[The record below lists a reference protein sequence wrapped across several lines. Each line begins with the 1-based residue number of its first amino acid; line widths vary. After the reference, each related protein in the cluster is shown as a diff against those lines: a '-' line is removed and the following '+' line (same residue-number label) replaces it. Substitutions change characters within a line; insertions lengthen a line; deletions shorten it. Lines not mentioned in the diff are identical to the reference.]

1 VAVIER
7 QELEQSPLAD
17 LHTLASELGIEGY
30 RRLRRD
36 DLVSAILGS
45 DGGGGTGGGDSSSAE
60 PSAGRGRRAS
70 GDGEDAPRTPRRRG
84 GARSGRGRGRGRA
97 AADTDAG
104 DSPAAIPDEDDE
116 AASVP
121 DEELEVR
128 TGVLDILS
136 GGSAFMRAEP
146 FAQSEGDVYVSPAQ
160 IRRCE
165 LRPGDELSGPVRAPR
180 RSERHPSL
188 TRVDTVNGAEAEPPA
203 ERPKFD
209 SLTPVFPTEPLAAPR
224 VLAEA
229 PFGKGSRVAIGGPP
243 GARGTAL
250 LREVASTLRE
260 RHPDLDLVIV
270 LGGVRPEEVTE
281 WRRAELGPVAGGS
294 FETSGDEHAQAA
306 EMAVERAKR
315 AVERGQ
321 DAVVILDSLDGLP
334 AAATRRIFGA
344 GRNTEEAGSLT
355 IVATTGLADEPQRFA
370 TTRILLEPDG
380 GVASAGTGT
389 LRAELLVS

>member
-1 VAVIER
+1 
-7 QELEQSPLAD
+7 LEQSPLAD
-17 LHTLASELGIEGY
+17 LHTLASEMGIEGY

-36 DLVSAILGS
+36 DLVTAILGGD
-45 DGGGGTGGGDSSSAE
+45 DGGGGDASAE
-60 PSAGRGRRAS
+60 PSTARGRRPA
-70 GDGEDAPRTPRRRG
+70 GDGEDKPRSPRRRG
-84 GARSGRGRGRGRA
+84 GSRSGRGRGRGREA
-97 AADTDAG
+97 ATDADSG
-104 DSPAAIPDEDDE
+104 DAPAAIPDEDDE

-121 DEELEVR
+121 DEDLEVR

-136 GGSAFMRAEP
+136 GGTAFLRAEP
-146 FAQSEGDVYVSPAQ
+146 FKQSEGDVYVSPAQ

-188 TRVDTVNGAEAEPPA
+188 TRVDSVNGAEAEPPA

-355 IVATTGLADEPQRFA
+355 IVATTGLAEEPQRFA

-380 GVASAGTGT
+380 GVAAAGTGT

>member
-1 VAVIER
+1 MAVIER

-17 LHTLASELGIEGY
+17 LHTLASEMGIEGY

-36 DLVSAILGS
+36 DLVTAILGGD
-45 DGGGGTGGGDSSSAE
+45 DGGGGDASAE
-60 PSAGRGRRAS
+60 PSTARGRRPA
-70 GDGEDAPRTPRRRG
+70 GDGEDKPRSPRRRG
-84 GARSGRGRGRGRA
+84 GSRSGRGRGRGREA
-97 AADTDAG
+97 ATDADSG
-104 DSPAAIPDEDDE
+104 DAPAAIPDEDDE

-121 DEELEVR
+121 DEDLEVR

-136 GGSAFMRAEP
+136 GGTAFLRAEP
-146 FAQSEGDVYVSPAQ
+146 FKQSEGDVYVSPAQ

-188 TRVDTVNGAEAEPPA
+188 VRVDTVNGAEAEPPA
-203 ERPKFD
+203 ERPRFD

-224 VLAEA
+224 LLAEA

-243 GARGTAL
+243 GAGGTAL
-250 LREVASTLRE
+250 LREVASMLRE
-260 RHPDLDLVIV
+260 RHSDLDLVIV

-294 FETSGDEHAQAA
+294 FESSADEHAQAA

-321 DAVVILDSLDGLP
+321 DVVVIVDSLDGLP

-370 TTRILLEPDG
+370 TTRIVLEPGG
-380 GVASAGTGT
+380 GVVAGSGT

>member
-1 VAVIER
+1 
-7 QELEQSPLAD
+7 LEQSPLAD
-17 LHTLASELGIEGY
+17 LHTLASEMGIEGY

-36 DLVSAILGS
+36 DLVTAILGGD
-45 DGGGGTGGGDSSSAE
+45 DGGGGDASAE
-60 PSAGRGRRAS
+60 PSTARGRRPA
-70 GDGEDAPRTPRRRG
+70 GDGEDKPRSPRRRG
-84 GARSGRGRGRGRA
+84 GSRSGRGRGRGREA
-97 AADTDAG
+97 AADADSGDA
-104 DSPAAIPDEDDE
+104 PAAIPDEDDE

-121 DEELEVR
+121 DEDLEVR

-136 GGSAFMRAEP
+136 GGTAFLRAEP
-146 FAQSEGDVYVSPAQ
+146 FKQSEGDVYVSPAQ

-188 TRVDTVNGAEAEPPA
+188 TRVDSVNGAEAEPPA

-294 FETSGDEHAQAA
+294 FESSGDEHAQAA

-321 DAVVILDSLDGLP
+321 DAVVIVDSLDGLP

-355 IVATTGLADEPQRFA
+355 IVATTGLAEEPQRFA

-380 GVASAGTGT
+380 GVAAAGTGT

>member
-1 VAVIER
+1 MAVIER

-17 LHTLASELGIEGY
+17 LHTLASEMGIEGY

-36 DLVSAILGS
+36 DLVTAILGGD
-45 DGGGGTGGGDSSSAE
+45 DGGGGDASAE
-60 PSAGRGRRAS
+60 PSTARGRRPA
-70 GDGEDAPRTPRRRG
+70 GDGEDKPRSPRRRG
-84 GARSGRGRGRGRA
+84 GSRSGRGRGRGREA
-97 AADTDAG
+97 AADADSGDA
-104 DSPAAIPDEDDE
+104 PAAIPDEDDE

-121 DEELEVR
+121 DEDLEVR

-136 GGSAFMRAEP
+136 GGTAFLRAEP
-146 FAQSEGDVYVSPAQ
+146 FKQSEGDVYVSPAQ

-188 TRVDTVNGAEAEPPA
+188 TRVDSVNGAEAEPPA

-281 WRRAELGPVAGGS
+281 WGRAELGPVAGGS
-294 FETSGDEHAQAA
+294 FESSGDEHAQAA

-321 DAVVILDSLDGLP
+321 DAVVIVDSLDGLP

-355 IVATTGLADEPQRFA
+355 IVATTGLAEEPQRFA

-380 GVASAGTGT
+380 GVAAAGTGT